1 MRKLSLQQFA
11 VSLDGYIC
19 QEGTEFYRWWES
31 LADEEFDRY
40 FVTALRRAGTHIMG
54 RQTYLD
60 MGGFWPKATESA
72 DASTAEIAAIMNDR
86 PKVVFSKTLA
96 TADWPQTRI
105 ARGDTAEEIAQLKQE
120 PGGEIV
126 AHGGATFVRSLA
138 RLEVVDE
145 YRLYLMPFAAG
156 SGSSLFGD
164 LERPQPLRLV
174 SNTAFPCGVIELV
187 YQRAPVAR

>member
-1 MRKLSLQQFA
+1 M
-11 VSLDGYIC
+11 
-19 QEGTEFYRWWES
+19 
-31 LADEEFDRY
+31 
-40 FVTALRRAGTHIMG
+40 
-54 RQTYLD
+54 
-60 MGGFWPKATESA
+60 
-72 DASTAEIAAIMNDR
+72 
-86 PKVVFSKTLA
+86 
-96 TADWPQTRI
+96 RI
-105 ARGDTAEEIAQLKQE
+105 ARGDTAEEISQLKQE

-126 AHGGATFVRSLA
+126 AHGGATFVRSLG

-187 YQRAPVAR
+187 YQRAPGAR